1 MVGRFVTG
9 IGTGIETS
17 TVPMY
22 QSELSHAHQRG
33 RLVCSEALF
42 VGVGIVIAY
51 WFDYGMNFVG
61 GAIAWR
67 LPVGF
72 QIIFTFVVI
81 FLVFG
86 LPESPRYL
94 YNQGRAKEGLQVL
107 CDVYNKEPEHPEIVK
122 EQQDILDAI
131 EMEAHRGKSWL
142 ELFKPDRVQTRK
154 RILLAYGMQFMNQ
167 VGGINLVVYFVPT
180 VLQENVGLTR
190 NLSLLLGG
198 VINCMFVIGSFVP
211 ALLVDRIGRRQPMM
225 WGSLGLGISMMMIA
239 VLLSFKGSA
248 NEHATSSASV
258 AFFFTEQTPA
268 QSGPYPPAT
277 QSLGGLPTIG
287 VDVPITSV
295 FLVLFV
301 VGAVGHMTIFQ
312 LNIRAKRKFIPSAM
326 LFGLCLIRTISC
338 ALRMGWATHPRSI
351 NVAIAA
357 NVFVYAG
364 TIILYLINILF
375 AQRIVRATHPSI
387 GWSQAFTSVVIL
399 IMALIVVTLIM
410 VVTVTIQSIFT
421 LSIHTHHIDR
431 SIQLYGSTFNV
442 VIAFLP
448 FLVTIISLAIPRR
461 SKHDHFGSG
470 SSSAK
475 MLILLGSSGLITL
488 GAGFRAGTSWSPPTP
503 LTSPSPWYLSK
514 ACFYIFNFTVE
525 ILIIYS
531 YLVLR
536 VDKRFIIRNG
546 AKGPGSYSLNGTTI
560 EDAGDSDNV
569 ESSSTTEQEKTPEDS
584 DGLRRLMSTG
594 EMLFV
599 LISRT

>member
-1 MVGRFVTG
+1 MQLQLFGRGFTLQLAITVACEMAFILFGYDQGVFSGIVGNQNFLDVIGHPGAGLLGIIVSIYNLGCFSGCILTFCFADYFGRRRAMWIAMVWIIVGAPLQCSSYSVAQVMVGRFVTG

-258 AFFFTEQTPA
+258 AFFFTGFP
-268 QSGPYPPAT
+268 
-277 QSLGGLPTIG
+277 
-287 VDVPITSV
+287 
-295 FLVLFV
+295 
-301 VGAVGHMTIFQ
+301 H
-312 LNIRAKRKFIPSAM
+312 
-326 LFGLCLIRTISC
+326 
-338 ALRMGWATHPRSI
+338 ALR
-351 NVAIAA
+351 
-357 NVFVYAG
+357 
-364 TIILYLINILF
+364 
-375 AQRIVRATHPSI
+375 
-387 GWSQAFTSVVIL
+387 
-399 IMALIVVTLIM
+399 
-410 VVTVTIQSIFT
+410 TVPDFPV
-421 LSIHTHHIDR
+421 DE
-431 SIQLYGSTFNV
+431 
-442 VIAFLP
+442 AW
-448 FLVTIISLAIPRR
+448 PRR
-461 SKHDHFGSG
+461 
-470 SSSAK
+470 
-475 MLILLGSSGLITL
+475 
-488 GAGFRAGTSWSPPTP
+488 RPSWWRLWKT
-503 LTSPSPWYLSK
+503 
-514 ACFYIFNFTVE
+514 
-525 ILIIYS
+525 
-531 YLVLR
+531 
-536 VDKRFIIRNG
+536 
-546 AKGPGSYSLNGTTI
+546 
-560 EDAGDSDNV
+560 
-569 ESSSTTEQEKTPEDS
+569 SSSTVQMVAVAQVSKRALRGQSQRED
-584 DGLRRLMSTG
+584 DIR
-594 EMLFV
+594 FV
-599 LISRT
+599 M